1 MLGGPVLGG
10 ADGLSPSM
18 TQEFAPQELV
28 AQASVTQASVPQEIV
43 VPQAVRSLPGG
54 LDSVWVF
61 NSNSPEVVQT
71 NGILLSTFPRAGQ
84 AFPGAHLPQTFQ
96 GRFDIFAHH
105 IAKAEPPDDLRTL
118 YWAVLVGN
126 ASDAPATV
134 DLLQG
139 ASYLSQPDAPFVA
152 LPGWVEN
159 PTGEVYAGPGS
170 RAADT
175 VLRGQRQPDLPA
187 QIVIPPGET
196 RLLVNLPIP
205 VRELDPPINGRSSLL
220 RLRSDRPVYLA
231 SLARFADRTPTGE
244 DIPPTLAN
252 WQTLLQ
258 TADVAGPRDRPPT
271 PLGAPGQ
278 IIYGRVAGVA
288 QGSRWQGQVTD
299 PDSPRLTIPDR
310 GQAIAYGLS
319 TLHAGRLGTGQ
330 IQTVPMVARYDDTA
344 YATHGNYG
352 IEYHLSLPLHNAS
365 DRPQTVAISLQTPI
379 KFDAPTD
386 PPGLRFFDPLPTQT
400 FFRGTVR
407 IRDTDDRGLPRT
419 RYVHL
424 VQRRGDRS
432 QPLTTVT
439 LPSGGD
445 RLVELA
451 LIYPADSTPPQVVA
465 IETLAEP

>member
-1 MLGGPVLGG
+1 MLGLGGTVLGG
-10 ADGLSPSM
+10 GD
-18 TQEFAPQELV
+18 APPP
-28 AQASVTQASVPQEIV
+28 VPQEYV
-43 VPQAVRSLPGG
+43 VPQEVRSLPGS
-54 LDSVWVF
+54 LDPVWVF

-71 NGILLSTFPRAGQ
+71 NGILLSTFPRAGK
-84 AFPGAHLPQTFQ
+84 AFPGAHLPHAFQ

-105 IAKAEPPDDLRTL
+105 IAKAEPPDDSRPDLRPDSRPDLRTL
-118 YWAVLVGN
+118 YWAILVGN

-159 PTGEVYAGPGS
+159 PTGGVYAGPGS

-175 VLRGQRQPDLPA
+175 VLRGQRQDGLPA

-205 VRELDPPINGRSSLL
+205 VRGLEPPINGRSSLL

-231 SLARFADRTPTGE
+231 SLARFADRSPTGE
-244 DIPPTLAN
+244 DSPPTLAD

-288 QGSRWQGQVTD
+288 QGSRWQGQITD
-299 PDSPRLTIPDR
+299 ANAPRLTIPER
-310 GQAIAYGLS
+310 GRAIAYGLG

-330 IQTVPMVARYDDTA
+330 IQTTPMVARYDDTA

-352 IEYHLSLPLHNAS
+352 IEYTLSLPLHNAS

-407 IRDTDDRGLPRT
+407 IRDTDERGLPRT

-439 LPSGGD
+439 LPTGGD

-465 IETLAEP
+465 IETLVEP